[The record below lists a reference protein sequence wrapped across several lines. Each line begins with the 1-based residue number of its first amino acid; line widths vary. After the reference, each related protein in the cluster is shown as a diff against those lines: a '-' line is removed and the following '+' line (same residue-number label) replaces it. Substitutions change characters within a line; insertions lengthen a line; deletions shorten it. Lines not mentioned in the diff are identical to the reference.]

1 MKEYPIEEIKGI
13 VEESWSKMMTEI
25 DDHINTDFLEIDIKL
40 NYNFFGEG
48 FELKFSNSR
57 DD

>member
-40 NYNFFGEG
+40 KYNSFGEG
-48 FELKFSNSR
+48 FELKFSNSIN
-57 DD
+57 D